1 MTLGVERK
9 RVHSRFVDSCFCLV
23 GAAAAGF
30 PQPRGGPRILLDSAA
45 SLAPHLGG
53 LRIAHEAMLAV
64 QGAIRLLHKA
74 CGLLPIVRHAW
85 RAACGVRRMA
95 HNARVTLASV

>member
-1 MTLGVERK
+1 MLL
-9 RVHSRFVDSCFCLV
+9 FVAPPPAAFRSP
-23 GAAAAGF
+23 GAGLEF
-30 PQPRGGPRILLDSAA
+30 FWTRRLL
-45 SLAPHLGG
+45 SLSISG

-95 HNARVTLASV
+95 HNARAALASV

>member
-1 MTLGVERK
+1 M
-9 RVHSRFVDSCFCLV
+9 
-23 GAAAAGF
+23 
-30 PQPRGGPRILLDSAA
+30 DSAA
-45 SLAPHLGG
+45 SLALRLWG

-95 HNARVTLASV
+95 HNARVALASV

>member
-1 MTLGVERK
+1 MLLLVAPPPAAFRSPGAGLE
-9 RVHSRFVDSCFCLV
+9 FCWTRRL
-23 GAAAAGF
+23 
-30 PQPRGGPRILLDSAA
+30 R
-45 SLAPHLGG
+45 SLSTSGR

-64 QGAIRLLHKA
+64 QGAIRLLHEA

-95 HNARVTLASV
+95 HNARVALASV